1 MANTPPI
8 LNFYQKN
15 KKKHPQTVH
24 NCLWMLLSAPTLK
37 HFYTPVNNY
46 LKIIHFNKITLM
58 LNANRIMRKNT
69 L

>member
-8 LNFYQKN
+8 LNFYQKI
-15 KKKHPQTVH
+15 KKHPQTVH

-37 HFYTPVNNY
+37 HNYTSVNNY
-46 LKIIHFNKITLM
+46 LKKIHFNKITLI